1 MNIIKTIEDAKEGD
15 DLPAIKAVVES
26 SEMLDEGSARIDALI
41 NTEEKSLPVSL
52 ELRGG
57 IYPAPEKPLP
67 GNGDIITI
75 IPSKYGKGVF
85 KEGNKIVADERAEVK
100 IETKIQEEKEEAK
113 EEPKPMPVIKQLTD
127 NAIEWLSKRVELY
140 QAVHSYIKQEH
151 PDYPDEAIP
160 PLATSLYIEFSRG
173 GGPLYKTPGQVRREN
188 KTGKEVGVKAQ
199 LSEPTKSTGKP
210 AGPPKAPLELGK
222 PWRET
227 LHPVTRK
234 PLTED
239 VLKKCQMMKWALN
252 PKTPST
258 LSDEV
263 KKDFHRA
270 VLDGLKE
277 ICGDPKF
284 YVLQFIESAVIQE
297 TSKIREQED
306 LANSIAQSLYEDGTI
321 SDDLPYEK
329 IFEVFEKVTKML
341 PSGKS

>member
-1 MNIIKTIEDAKEGD
+1 MNIIKTIATRKEGD

-26 SEMLDEGSARIDALI
+26 SEMLDEGNARIDVLI
-41 NTEEKSLPVSL
+41 NTEERTLPVSI

-57 IYPAPEKPLP
+57 IYPTPEKPLP

-75 IPSKYGKGVF
+75 IPSKFGKGIF

-100 IETKIQEEKEEAK
+100 IETKTQEEKEEVK
-113 EEPKPMPVIKQLTD
+113 EEPKPMPVTKQLTD

-140 QAVHSYIKQEH
+140 QTVHSYIKQEH

-173 GGPLYKTPGQVRREN
+173 GGPLYKTQGQVRREN
-188 KTGKEVGVKAQ
+188 KTEKEVGVKAQ
-199 LSEPTKSTGKP
+199 LSEPTKSTEKP
-210 AGPPKAPLELGK
+210 AEPPKAPLELGK
-222 PWRET
+222 PWRDT
-227 LHPVTRK
+227 LHPITKK
-234 PLTED
+234 PITED

-284 YVLQFIESAVIQE
+284 YVLQFIESSVIQE
-297 TSKIREQED
+297 TSKIREQQD
-306 LANSIAQSLYEDGTI
+306 LANSISQTLYEDGTLN
-321 SDDLPYEK
+321 DDLPYEK
-329 IFEVFEKVTKML
+329 VFEIFEKVTKML